1 MDENEKETSTIGYY
15 WSSSATARVEKILF
29 VQCNFGE

>member
-15 WSSSATARVEKILF
+15 WSSATARVEKILF